1 LLLNGGGSGGACCD
15 KISIMIA
22 GEKKAKLRPLYESF
36 DAAIAEFRK
45 HAVCGRGCNFCCT
58 RMGNV
63 DIVTLEGVMI
73 RDRLEGMEEDVRREI
88 AVRIARN
95 RSEKEEGGKPA
106 CPFQNGEGACL
117 IYEVRPFSCRQLYSL
132 RKCDSGGPL
141 IHRQAVGIAQ
151 STVREIQR
159 LDNTGYSGHISYI
172 LHLLD
177 MAEFRRTYLSGG
189 FDPALIADFGK
200 THAIVINRFA
210 KQPRPA

>member
-1 LLLNGGGSGGACCD
+1 MRGRA
-15 KISIMIA
+15 
-22 GEKKAKLRPLYESF
+22 AKLRELYERYEETVEPF
-36 DAAIAEFRK
+36 KRQ
-45 HAVCGRGCNFCCT
+45 AVCRRGCTSCCT
-58 RMGNV
+58 VVGNV
-63 DIVTLEGVMI
+63 DVVTLEGLII
-73 RDRLEGMEEDVRREI
+73 RERIEGMSPDIRAGI
-88 AVRIARN
+88 
-95 RSEKEEGGKPA
+95 EKRLTENKMRYEQRLQSDCAFLDPD
-106 CPFQNGEGACL
+106 GACM
-117 IYEVRPFSCRQLYSL
+117 IYDVRPFSCRQLYSL